1 MDREI
6 AASADEDGE
15 LVRAFNGG
23 DAGAFDRLML
33 KYEDRVYT
41 LCCRF
46 LGDDDEAGDC
56 AQETFVRVY
65 RSLGTFKGASSFS
78 TWIYAIALNTC
89 RNRRQ
94 SLAFRIR
101 KLMVGI
107 DAPRETEDGEM
118 QREIAGDDPTPPEE
132 LERRETERAVQ
143 AAIGALDEERR
154 AVVLLRDV
162 QGLSYEE
169 IATVT
174 GLNPGTVRSRLARA
188 RQDLKEKL
196 KGYMR

>member
-1 MDREI
+1 MDRES
-6 AASADEDGE
+6 AASADQDSA

-23 DAGAFDRLML
+23 DVSAFDRLML
-33 KYEDRVYT
+33 KYKDRVYT

>member
-1 MDREI
+1 MDREM

-23 DAGAFDRLML
+23 DASAFDRLML
-33 KYEDRVYT
+33 KYKDRVYT

-65 RSLGTFKGASSFS
+65 RSLGSFKGASSFS

-107 DAPRETEDGEM
+107 DASRETEDGEM

-154 AVVLLRDV
+154 DVVLLRDV

>member
-1 MDREI
+1 MDRER
-6 AASADEDGE
+6 AASADQDSA

-33 KYEDRVYT
+33 TYKDRVYT

-65 RSLGTFKGASSFS
+65 RSLGSFKGASSFS

-169 IATVT
+169 IAVVT

-188 RQDLKEKL
+188 RQDLKENL